1 MASICGSAVV
11 LLDGGDALALA
22 LLGLRLAGHICVSD
36 SGSGSGCVRVAT
48 AAPPGSSPE
57 TALLLQ
63 ARSGACAAHGQRT
76 CRSGRSDSTACSGPA
91 ESAGAVHIVSLAD
104 VVSCGLLHLGAREG
118 GFGGIQPCDG
128 GLGLGV
134 IARGRSS
141 ALGGCEGGVAAWWS
155 GSGDAVVA
163 IRGHADGGLLR
174 DAFELGERGG
184 DGVEFVLG
192 VGR

>member
-1 MASICGSAVV
+1 MASVGGGAVV

-22 LLGLRLAGHICVSD
+22 LLGLRLRLAGQICV
-36 SGSGSGCVRVAT
+36 SGSGCVRVAA

-63 ARSGACAAHGQRT
+63 ARPGARAAYGQRAR
-76 CRSGRSDSTACSGPA
+76 RSGRSDSTARSGPA
-91 ESAGAVHIVSLAD
+91 ESTGAVHIVSLAD
-104 VVSCGLLHLGAREG
+104 VVPGGLLHLGAREG
-118 GFGGIQPCDG
+118 GFRSIEPCDG

-155 GSGDAVVA
+155 GGGDAVVA

-192 VGR
+192 LGR